1 MGTPEVN
8 PGPKAPILLRSE
20 KGQGDGVARA
30 PFPPRG
36 RRTLLKEI
44 YGNTLGLKASE
55 QSRLRNT
62 YRRRVSPHEIVSPEL
77 ARHLTELSRE
87 LNRQVGVLLNRK
99 GEIEYVVVGNAHKLE
114 LPDIGR
120 ARAGQVRLRGLRLVH
135 THLKSEPLTKD
146 DLTDLALLRLDMV
159 AAVGVG
165 DSGLPGVLHYAH
177 LIPEN
182 GTGNFWQV
190 TTLPDVHDGQP
201 DLLDTLVALEE
212 ELNRKAAAR
221 TVSGRDK
228 AILVAVCLNGNR
240 AQAEAS
246 LAELKE
252 LARTAGVEVIDSV
265 LQMRREADPR
275 YLIGRGKLEDLNLR
289 SMQAMADVLIFDKDL
304 TPSQGRH
311 ISEATSLKVIDRSQL
326 ILDIFA
332 QRAQSAEGKLQVELA
347 QLKYRLPRLVQSD
360 TSLSRLAGGIGG
372 RGPGETKLEIDR
384 RRARDRINHLEKRID
399 ALSREREVRRAQRNR
414 RDLPVISIV
423 GYTNAGKSTLLNAIT
438 GSEVLAENKLF
449 ATLDP
454 TSRRLRFP
462 QEREV
467 IITDTVGFIRDLPKD
482 LVAAFRATLEELYD
496 ADLLLH
502 VVDASDPSREEQVR
516 AVENILDSLD
526 LMQKP
531 RLMVWNKADLLSQEE
546 VGSLLRTLGG
556 VAISAASREGL
567 ATLLA
572 KADTTLF
579 AEGASRNLGVV
590 ITEDASRA
598 YGLDEV
604 TSEEPLEAEEEPA
617 QNLGAA

>member
-1 MGTPEVN
+1 M
-8 PGPKAPILLRSE
+8 
-20 KGQGDGVARA
+20 
-30 PFPPRG
+30 
-36 RRTLLKEI
+36 KEI
-44 YGNTLGLKASE
+44 YGNTLGLKSSE
-55 QSRLRNT
+55 QQRLRNT
-62 YRRRVSPHEIVSPEL
+62 YRRRVDPHEIVSPEL
-77 ARHLTELSRE
+77 ARHLTELSSE
-87 LNRQVGVLLNRK
+87 THRQIGVLINRK
-99 GEIEYVVVGNAHKLE
+99 GDIEYVVVGNAHKLE

-165 DSGLPGVLHYAH
+165 REGLPGVLHYAH
-177 LIPEN
+177 LVPEN
-182 GTGNFWQV
+182 GANEFWRV
-190 TTLPDVHDGQP
+190 STLPSVHTGQP
-201 DLLDTLVALEE
+201 DLIDTMDALEE

-221 TVSGRDK
+221 AVGGREK
-228 AILVAVCLNGNR
+228 AILVAVCLDGNR
-240 AQAEAS
+240 GHAEAS

-289 SMQAMADVLIFDKDL
+289 SMQSMVDLIIFDKDL

-311 ISEATSLKVIDRSQL
+311 IAEATSLKVLDRTQL

-360 TSLSRLAGGIGG
+360 DSLSRLAGGIGG

-384 RRARDRINHLEKRID
+384 RRVRERITHLEKRID
-399 ALSREREVRRAQRNR
+399 TISRERSVRRAQRNR
-414 RDLPVISIV
+414 RELPVISIV

-438 GSEVLAENKLF
+438 NAEVLAENKLF

-482 LVAAFRATLEELYD
+482 LVAAFRATLEELAD
-496 ADLLLH
+496 ASLLLH
-502 VVDASDPSREEQVR
+502 VVDAADLARDEQVE
-516 AVENILDSLD
+516 AVEGILGSLG
-526 LMQKP
+526 LMDKP
-531 RLMVWNKADLLSQEE
+531 RLMVWNKADLLPAEDVE
-546 VGSLLRTLGG
+546 ALLRSRGG
-556 VAISAASREGL
+556 VAISAQTREGL
-567 ATLLA
+567 TSLLA

-579 AEGASRNLGVV
+579 AEGAS
-590 ITEDASRA
+590 
-598 YGLDEV
+598 
-604 TSEEPLEAEEEPA
+604 EA
-617 QNLGAA
+617 LGAL